1 MGWFEKCVEKTGD
14 PQFCSL
20 VDQTGGL
27 VGVVVDCVK
36 ERRVRDCFE
45 ECLKTCQ
52 GDRCEE
58 TCLGALEVAL
68 GALTARGLAEKAAL
82 IAALLGLSPIDA
94 LATVFSAELRKTE
107 EGDCPDKA
115 FSARVLATAVSHL
128 YLAFRNVPALRD
140 SAQDVL
146 MLMAPAFAAAYE
158 CVGEVVFEYI
168 ELIKPFV
175 EEEVVKRIVA
185 ALEEGAALVGNVVIK
200 FRPVEAAR

>member
-1 MGWFEKCVEKTGD
+1 MDWFEKCVEKMGD

-20 VDQTGGL
+20 VDQTGEL
-27 VGVVVDCVK
+27 VSVVVDCVK
-36 ERRVRDCFE
+36 ERKARDCFE

-82 IAALLGLSPIDA
+82 IAALLGFSPIDA

-115 FSARVLATAVSHL
+115 FSARVLVTAASHL

-146 MLMAPAFAAAYE
+146 ILMAPAFAAAYQ
-158 CVGEVVFEYI
+158 CIGDVVFDHLEMMR
-168 ELIKPFV
+168 PFIG
-175 EEEVVKRIVA
+175 EDAAERIVA
-185 ALEEGAALVGNVVIK
+185 ALEEGGVMVGNVIINFK
-200 FRPVEAAR
+200 PVKAKQ